1 MNALPQTPELTALV
15 VDDEPQIRR
24 LLTVTLEANGYRVVA
39 VENGREAVIMAA
51 QYRPDIVILD
61 LGLPDLDGQVVL
73 KRLREWSSTPVII
86 LTVKD
91 DPSEKIAALDEGAD
105 DFVTKPFHAG
115 ELLARMRAALRHS
128 DAHEEPAVFKSGD
141 LVVDLACRQVMRGRK
156 EVKLTS
162 TEYSLLRF
170 LIRHAGKVLTHR
182 QILQEVLGQDTTT
195 ALITFASIWRTCV
208 KSWRPIPRN
217 PSCFLPSLG
226 WDIDS
231 YPNRRVGRLDFV
243 PHLIL
248 HFVLAAAPRLSAGP
262 SARLR
267 KLRHRKLHPPVKPS
281 TDSERP
287 GAIRFTALFCFNS
300 TYIRSPHIVAHFIRP
315 AHVSPD

>member
-1 MNALPQTPELTALV
+1 MDLVWATISFRGCSTCFIAETQPGLAAQDWACRSLKVLSRLKADECSPQSERRRSRVFYSLACAGSAKLSLRIIVNALAHTPELTALV

-91 DPSEKIAALDEGAD
+91 DPSEKIAALDAGAD

-128 DAHEEPAVFKSGD
+128 AAHDEPAVFKSGD

-182 QILQEVLGQDTTT
+182 QILQEVWGPGHDDRTHYLRVYMAHLREKLEADPSQPKLFLTEPGVGYR
-195 ALITFASIWRTCV
+195 FVSEPAS
-208 KSWRPIPRN
+208 
-217 PSCFLPSLG
+217 
-226 WDIDS
+226 
-231 YPNRRVGRLDFV
+231 
-243 PHLIL
+243 
-248 HFVLAAAPRLSAGP
+248 
-262 SARLR
+262 
-267 KLRHRKLHPPVKPS
+267 
-281 TDSERP
+281 
-287 GAIRFTALFCFNS
+287 GA
-300 TYIRSPHIVAHFIRP
+300 
-315 AHVSPD
+315 